1 MLVGFVNFDS
11 VAKAFEEKNTLQE
24 FLYMLRLNGSNGV
37 SFRMKNMRFTMK
49 ELLLVEEEIIDSL
62 DNAASK
68 VCLKQAFDSAKAKKI
83 PIRRLVLRLKRQ
95 IIQGYSNFE
104 TLSDVKE
111 LIQYKRYMI
120 KNSHIYGDYNENKI
134 QNTKAQ

>member
-1 MLVGFVNFDS
+1 
-11 VAKAFEEKNTLQE
+11 
-24 FLYMLRLNGSNGV
+24 
-37 SFRMKNMRFTMK
+37 MRFTMK

-62 DNAASK
+62 KIAASK
-68 VCLKQAFDSAKAKKI
+68 VAIKQAFDSAKAKRI

>member
-1 MLVGFVNFDS
+1 MPVVRVKFDLFDKS
-11 VAKAFEEKNTLQE
+11 NLQE
-24 FLYMLRLNGSNGV
+24 FLYMIPRG

-62 DNAASK
+62 NNAASK
-68 VCLKQAFDSAKAKKI
+68 VAIKQAFDSAKTKRI

-134 QNTKAQ
+134 QNTKTK

>member
-1 MLVGFVNFDS
+1 MPVVRVKFDLFDKS
-11 VAKAFEEKNTLQE
+11 NLQE
-24 FLYMLRLNGSNGV
+24 FLYMIPRG

-62 DNAASK
+62 NNAASK
-68 VCLKQAFDSAKAKKI
+68 VAIKQAFDSAKAKRI

>member
-1 MLVGFVNFDS
+1 MPVVCVKFDLFDKS
-11 VAKAFEEKNTLQE
+11 NLQE
-24 FLYMLRLNGSNGV
+24 FLYMIPRGG
-37 SFRMKNMRFTMK
+37 FRMKNMRFTMK

-62 DNAASK
+62 NNAASK
-68 VCLKQAFDSAKAKKI
+68 VAIKQAFNSAKAKRI